1 MEVLNL
7 FICPNY
13 QRPPSIRQPEPEKPP
28 LPQSG
33 IKGINWHRKGSC
45 WQVYV
50 DKQYKGKAK
59 TINEAKKILRRS
71 EK

>member
-1 MEVLNL
+1 MEALNL

-33 IKGINWHRKGSC
+33 IKGIRWYRKGSYWKVFAC
-45 WQVYV
+45 G
-50 DKQYKGKAK
+50 QYKGKAK